1 MNKFDN
7 SIDSQIFM
15 ALTISQDCDI
25 PILILGNSGCGK
37 STVIKEFCDINGYE
51 SVLLRIS
58 NETPDTLTGF
68 PTVGGERQEGSRAVA
83 AQHIRPVWFQT
94 ILDNK
99 AKGKTSVL
107 FLDEITTSNVMVQG
121 AALNLVFDRLC
132 AGEKLPDDT
141 LIVAAGNY
149 FGNLS
154 NENTMLPPMLN
165 RFDIVNVVPTERDLD
180 TFLCEFD
187 GARTG
192 KRSYMQD
199 ELTAIWKEMQEKK
212 KKDLTQGYLD
222 SVGEI
227 IETAIRMESHQLYKE
242 GKLDLSI
249 SDYQDIYT
257 TQTNDQ
263 RLPNFISLRSLN
275 YLKKVAMS
283 CYICFGTEGLNSTNF
298 WNMIHG
304 LVGIAMSRN
313 KDNGEDVEKNIVTDR
328 YYEALCRAGQEIERL
343 NNDKLPKY
351 TEFFDKSVD
360 DLKKNGVFDIGDLA
374 ALRNKIEEMH
384 NDKSVSD
391 IERPMAPATAEKIYI
406 GLIETFSKSVM
417 KYYSNLVSQAGV
429 EDSIVALSAHVNP
442 EEYISHVEIWNKVA
456 DVASSINKLFKD
468 SRLGYDLN
476 MTRDISK
483 HSERLSKLSYKLRM
497 IKRTKKDTDTA
508 FYNMIP
514 EVNLIE
520 GLK

>member
-1 MNKFDN
+1 M
-7 SIDSQIFM
+7 
-15 ALTISQDCDI
+15 
-25 PILILGNSGCGK
+25 
-37 STVIKEFCDINGYE
+37 
-51 SVLLRIS
+51 
-58 NETPDTLTGF
+58 
-68 PTVGGERQEGSRAVA
+68 
-83 AQHIRPVWFQT
+83 
-94 ILDNK
+94 
-99 AKGKTSVL
+99 
-107 FLDEITTSNVMVQG
+107 
-121 AALNLVFDRLC
+121 
-132 AGEKLPDDT
+132 
-141 LIVAAGNY
+141 
-149 FGNLS
+149 
-154 NENTMLPPMLN
+154 
-165 RFDIVNVVPTERDLD
+165 
-180 TFLCEFD
+180 
-187 GARTG
+187 
-192 KRSYMQD
+192 
-199 ELTAIWKEMQEKK
+199 
-212 KKDLTQGYLD
+212 
-222 SVGEI
+222 GEI

-283 CYICFGTEGLNSTNF
+283 CYICFGTEGLTSTNF

-384 NDKSVSD
+384 DDKSVSD
-391 IERPMAPATAEKIYI
+391 IERPMAPATAEKIYN

-476 MTRDISK
+476 MIKDISK
-483 HSERLSKLSYKLRM
+483 HSERLAKLSYKLRM